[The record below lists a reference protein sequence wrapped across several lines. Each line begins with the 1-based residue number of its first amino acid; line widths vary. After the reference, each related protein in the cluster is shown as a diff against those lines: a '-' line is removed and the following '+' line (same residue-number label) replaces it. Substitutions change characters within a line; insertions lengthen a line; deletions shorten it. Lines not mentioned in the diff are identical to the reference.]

1 MMTTTGDLAD
11 ALSRADHY
19 PRRQNYLVPEDD
31 RDAYRDRVILA
42 AEVRRLGDALTGAED
57 ERDDAQAEVEK
68 LRAQL
73 HTAQIALGEMEV
85 PF

>member
-1 MMTTTGDLAD
+1 MTTTGDIAD

-19 PRRQNYLVPEDD
+19 PRRPLPGASED
-31 RDAYRDRVILA
+31 RDAYRDRFILA

-73 HTAQIALGEMEV
+73 HTAQVALGELEV